1 MSNRWNLSLFLSH
14 PRGEIFLLSHQAV
27 SLNVFLI
34 THTLSL
40 FLPKFSLFSWYLQLA
55 ILHWLFYSPQICSY
69 LPSPRKKTF
78 FFSSASL
85 RILCHNFSFVAKL
98 LEQVVCT
105 QHSSFP
111 YIWFILQSMNLLNLL
126 SSFKVPNDFL
136 NVKSSGYS
144 PLPI

>member
-1 MSNRWNLSLFLSH
+1 MSFKQYHGIKWI
-14 PRGEIFLLSHQAV
+14 GEIFLLLHQAV
-27 SLNVFLI
+27 FLNVFFI

-40 FLPKFSLFSWYLQLA
+40 FLHKFSLFSWYLQFAL
-55 ILHWLFYSPQICSY
+55 LHWLFYSPQICSY

-78 FFSSASL
+78 FVSSTSL
-85 RILCHNFSFVAKL
+85 QILCHNFSFVARL

-111 YIWFILQSMNLLNLL
+111 YIWFILQSMNLLNML
-126 SSFKVPNDFL
+126 SSFKVSKDFL
-136 NVKSSGYS
+136 NAKSSGYS